1 MINCFERVISKMYNW
16 NHRERYEFPCSAIT
30 RRMEW
35 LHKAS
40 GAEDY
45 KEIIIDICR
54 KKTKRENKFY
64 HNYITKLQQ

>member
-1 MINCFERVISKMYNW
+1 
-16 NHRERYEFPCSAIT
+16 
-30 RRMEW
+30 MEW

-54 KKTKRENKFY
+54 KKIKRENKFY
-64 HNYITKLQQ
+64 HNYITKL